1 MVKGH
6 AQPDMCWT
14 SLAPLHVDMI
24 LSLVAAKSIVDAA
37 IIRSA
42 RELDIKICVAVC
54 DHQDNLIALN
64 RMDVED
70 ANHWRRAAMTTVEV
84 VERLHEVFGA
94 SVQRASYDETKIGKA
109 TSARCGEQRTVR
121 RASDGDAGG

>member
-54 DHQDNLIALN
+54 DHQGNLIALN

-70 ANHWRRAAMTTVEV
+70 ANHWQSGHDNCGGRRATARGLR
-84 VERLHEVFGA
+84 RLGP
-94 SVQRASYDETKIGKA
+94 
-109 TSARCGEQRTVR
+109 AREL
-121 RASDGDAGG
+121 